1 MRLAFVVQRY
11 GHDVVGGAERAGR
24 EMATGLAARGHDV
37 DVVTSRA
44 RSYVDW
50 ADSYPAGMEEIDGV
64 RVHRLGVRSARDPVL
79 FGPLNARVPGGNRQT
94 ALHVQREWLRMQGPE
109 LVGLEDWLRERAAG
123 FDAIAFLTYLYWPT
137 WAGLHAVA
145 GTVPTVL
152 HPFAHDEPPFY
163 LSVFDPA
170 FHLADGYAFLTEEE
184 EALVRRRFEIQGPSV
199 VTGLGTDFDNEP
211 SADAIAAFRH
221 QFGLGDRPYLLY
233 VGRVDASKGAV
244 ELVDFYAAYRKRHA
258 DTPPLVILGDP
269 VTPLPRE
276 RDVIVT
282 GSVDEATKDA
292 ALADCAVFVNPSYF
306 ESFSIV
312 LVEAWA
318 RSRPALV
325 QARCEV
331 LAGQA
336 RRSGGAIPF
345 RGYAEFEA
353 AVEKVLGDP
362 EFARTLGANG
372 RRYVER
378 RYRWDAIFGRYEGL
392 LDEVIRSRV
401 ARVR

>member
-11 GHDVVGGAERAGR
+11 GLDVVGGAERAGR
-24 EMATGLAARGHDV
+24 EMAEGMAARGHEV

-44 RSYVDW
+44 LSYVDW
-50 ADSYPAGMEEIDGV
+50 ADSYPPGVEELNGV
-64 RVHRLGVRSARDPVL
+64 RVHRLGVRTARDPVL

-94 ALHVQREWLRMQGPE
+94 ALHLQREWLRMQGPE
-109 LVGLEDWLRERAAG
+109 LDGLEDWLRERAG
-123 FDAIAFLTYLYWPT
+123 GVDAMSFLTYLYWPT

-170 FHLADGYAFLTEEE
+170 FHLADGYVFLTEEE
-184 EALVRRRFEIQGPSV
+184 EALVRRRFELDGPSV
-199 VTGLGTDFDNEP
+199 VTGLGTALDDAP
-211 SADAIAAFRH
+211 DPAAIAEFRRR
-221 QFGLGDRPYLLY
+221 FGLGDRPYLLY
-233 VGRVDASKGAV
+233 VGRVDASKGAI
-244 ELVDFYAAYRKRHA
+244 ELVDFYTAYRRRHA
-258 DTPPLVILGDP
+258 DAPALVIVGDP
-269 VTPLPRE
+269 ITPLPKE
-276 RDVIVT
+276 RDVVVT

-292 ALADCAVFVNPSYF
+292 ALAGCVVFVNPSYF

-336 RRSGGAIPF
+336 RRSGGAVPY

-353 AVEKVLGDP
+353 ALEKVLAEPD
-362 EFARTLGANG
+362 FAAALGANG
-372 RRYVER
+372 RRYVES
-378 RYRWDAIFGRYEGL
+378 RYRWDSILDRYESL
-392 LDEVIRSRV
+392 LASVRSN
-401 ARVR
+401 

>member
-1 MRLAFVVQRY
+1 MRLAVVVQRY

-24 EMATGLAARGHDV
+24 EMATGLASRGHDI

-50 ADSYPAGMEEIDGV
+50 ADSYPAGIEEIDGV
-64 RVHRLGVRSARDPVL
+64 RVHRLGVRAARDPVL

-94 ALHVQREWLRMQGPE
+94 ALYVQREWLRMQGPE
-109 LVGLEDWLRERAAG
+109 LVGLEDWLIERAAG

-163 LSVFDPA
+163 LSVFDLA
-170 FHLADGYAFLTEEE
+170 FHLADAYAFLTEEE
-184 EALVRRRFEIQGPSV
+184 EALVRRRFEIEGPSV
-199 VTGLGTDFDNEP
+199 VTGLGTDLDDAP
-211 SADAIAAFRH
+211 PPGAIAEFRR
-221 QFGLGDRPYLLY
+221 QYGLRDRPYLLY

-244 ELVDFYAAYRKRHA
+244 ELVDFYAAYRRRHPDA
-258 DTPPLVILGDP
+258 PALVVLGDP
-269 VTPLPRE
+269 VTPLPRA

-282 GSVDEATKDA
+282 GSVDEPTKDA
-292 ALADCAVFVNPSYF
+292 ALAGCTVFVNPSYF

-318 RSRPALV
+318 RGRPALV

-336 RRSGGAIPF
+336 RRSGGAVPY

-353 AVEKVLGDP
+353 ALEKVLAEP
-362 EFARTLGANG
+362 EFAAALGTNG
-372 RRYVER
+372 RRYVET
-378 RYRWDAIFGRYEGL
+378 RYRWDSILDRYERL
-392 LDEVIRSRV
+392 LASVRSN
-401 ARVR
+401 